1 MSFLESLNL
10 ARERIASAEAV
21 LIGAGAGL
29 STTAGL
35 QYGGERFVQDDG
47 WYEGRDRYAQF
58 LKDTKDASLYSPQLM
73 KATHHQ
79 GKKCRH
85 RRWHHGE
92 QCHGKLWQRR
102 EPNQSPE
109 HEPEKAPSPGPK
121 PGEGIQERV

>member
-73 KATHHQ
+73 NAARQH
-79 GKKCRH
+79 GARS
-85 RRWHHGE
+85 RR
-92 QCHGKLWQRR
+92 
-102 EPNQSPE
+102 
-109 HEPEKAPSPGPK
+109 APPGPGARSP
-121 PGEGIQERV
+121 PGRPA